1 MESLDQSKRI
11 NTLFAVVKILQGQ
24 IDELERTH
32 EITVKELDTKID
44 ELSYRVDAN
53 ESDIDH
59 LRNEDRW
66 S

>member
-59 LRNEDRW
+59 LRNEDR
-66 S
+66 

>member
-1 MESLDQSKRI
+1 MESLDQSTRTD
-11 NTLFAVVKILQGQ
+11 TLFAVVKILQGQ

-59 LRNEDRW
+59 LRNEDR
-66 S
+66 